1 MGTNS
6 KNSILA
12 GKPWLFMISVDG
24 RPNETSG
31 GDYEERRARRL
42 EARAYRNALVNAMY
56 KFLIE
61 DAGADNVYVVSE
73 SSYLGPTAVPPRPKV
88 QGHRANSPLIPGTKI
103 DNFLLKSVLSSYLDF
118 NIDSTADRFSYS
130 SYPTHDFIHQ
140 IKESNPNARILYVPM
155 FLDFDPEVSGS
166 KIDKKFINSQF
177 NKLVAYS
184 PVPIVIAQS
193 ENYSPR
199 AADWN
204 GITPFHVNTK
214 IIGSSQSWDGRSIVP
229 ADVSSP
235 IFQDFMDWILSGDP
249 AMPLKNSKDVAKIL
263 RKDLDATAEIVQAKE
278 KISKYDKGVSWIERY
293 QAPFVIGGAFASLA
307 MSVLLP
313 SFWWVF
319 GLGAT
324 LAFGGFSS
332 SRKENLLHKIYTQE
346 HHIRSIEK
354 NTEKLEQKKEKKASE
369 EKSKQVIVESPVVVN
384 NLMDSNSNTENDNNV
399 EEESELWERLD
410 KRHQKIVSAYLDY
423 EIDLAKS
430 LEYPLMIDAGDPK
443 TAALIRSILKTADIK
458 EHEDRSKVSASSSK
472 FYDAV
477 VSLEIAFT
485 VAENNARKVGGT
497 VWDSIE
503 RKKVKTAKALHSVV
517 MDDNASQNERRG
529 AFAQIFKT
537 LEGVALIPEKS
548 ETRMR
553 QTIGL
558 IEEA

>member
-1 MGTNS
+1 
-6 KNSILA
+6 
-12 GKPWLFMISVDG
+12 
-24 RPNETSG
+24 
-31 GDYEERRARRL
+31 
-42 EARAYRNALVNAMY
+42 MY

-61 DAGADNVYVVSE
+61 DAGANNVYVVSE
-73 SSYLGPTAVPPRPKV
+73 SSYLGPAVIPPRPKV
-88 QGHRANSPLIPGTKI
+88 KGHCAGGVNPLIPGTKI
-103 DNFLLKSVLSSYLDF
+103 DNTLLKYVLSNSIDF
-118 NIDSTADRFSYS
+118 SVGSIADMFSYS
-130 SYPTHDFIHQ
+130 SYPTHDFVHQ
-140 IKESNPNARILYVPM
+140 IKESNPNARVLYVPM
-155 FLDFDPEVSGS
+155 FLDFDPEVNDS
-166 KIDKKFINSQF
+166 KIDKKFISSQF
-177 NKLVAYS
+177 NKHIAYS

-249 AMPLKNSKDVAKIL
+249 AMPLKNSKKVAKIL
-263 RKDLDATAEIVQAKE
+263 RKDLDATAKIVQAEE
-278 KISKYDKGVSWIERY
+278 KINKYNKGVSRIKRY
-293 QAPFVIGGAFASLA
+293 QVPFVVGGAFASLA

-319 GLGAT
+319 GFGAT

-332 SRKENLLHKIYTQE
+332 DRKEKLQYRIYEQE
-346 HHIRSIEK
+346 NYIKKIEK
-354 NTEKLEQKKEKKASE
+354 RTKDLDRQKEEKVSKKE
-369 EKSKQVIVESPVVVN
+369 SKQVVIEPPLVVSS
-384 NLMDSNSNTENDNNV
+384 LMDGDIHTENDNA
-399 EEESELWERLD
+399 EEESEFWERLD
-410 KRHQKIVSAYLDY
+410 ERHQKIVSAYLDY

-430 LEYPLMIDAGDPK
+430 LEYPLMVDASDPK

-485 VAENNARKVGGT
+485 AAENNARKVGGT
-497 VWDSIE
+497 IWDSAE
-503 RKKVKTAKALHSVV
+503 HRKVKTAKTLHSVV
-517 MDDNASQNERRG
+517 MDDNASQNERRN
-529 AFAQIFKT
+529 AFTQIFKT

-548 ETRMR
+548 EMKMR

-558 IEEA
+558 IEGA